1 MLRGVFSIVG
11 ISTMRG
17 RKRKL
22 SSLLGAFLLLQMGLV
37 MAQSTSKS
45 SWKTLSG
52 NPPAIIA
59 RGGFSGIFPD
69 SSYAAYRFVYS
80 ASSEDT
86 VLWCDVQL
94 TKDGIGICLPD
105 VILDNCTNIA
115 GFYPSGMTNYVV
127 NGAPMR
133 GWFSVDYNISE
144 ISEVSLTQA
153 IYSRTERFDAS
164 NYAILRVTDVVSQIK
179 PPAIW
184 LNVQHDIFY
193 KEHNLSMRNF
203 IISVSK
209 QVVVNYVSSPE
220 VGFLKSIAPRV
231 SSKTKLIFRFLDET
245 LYDPSTNQTYNSLLR
260 NLTFVKTFASGIL
273 VPKNYIWPVSP
284 DNYLLPPNTSV
295 VTDAHKA
302 GLEIYAADFANDN
315 LFSYNY
321 SFDPLAEY
329 LSFIDNGE
337 FSVDGV
343 VSDFPITPSEAI
355 GKPVIISH
363 YGASGDYPDCTDL
376 AYQKAVRD
384 GADIIDC
391 PVQVTQDSI
400 LICMSSINLMDDTNV
415 ANTQFRSRVSVVPQ
429 IQSTPGIFT
438 FNLTWDEIQNNI
450 QPVISSPES
459 NFKLTRNPRYKTAG
473 NFMKLADF
481 LAFAKDKDLSGIL
494 ISVQYAAF
502 MAENLGFSATDA
514 IITALSEAGYNK
526 QTTALD
532 VMIQS
537 IDSSVLVNFKQKTK
551 YKLVYMIDE
560 YVSDALP
567 SSLADIKTFADAVAV
582 HKGSIYAVDEYF
594 ITNQTNLVEH
604 LKAAGLLVYVY
615 VLRNEFTSQP
625 WDFFADA
632 TVEINSYVA
641 GVGVDGLITDFPATA
656 RRYKRNSC
664 FNLGNNTPVYMETIQ
679 AGGLLQLIIPPARPP
694 AMPPMPALNVSDVVE
709 PPLPPVALKP
719 PPASPANSPHS
730 AAARRT
736 TASVFALLLVM
747 LSTFLLV

>member
-69 SSYAAYRFVYS
+69 SSSAAYRFVYF

-86 VLWCDVQL
+86 VQWCDVQL

-115 GFYPSGMTNYVV
+115 DFYPSGMTNYVV

-133 GWFSVDYNISE
+133 GWFSVDYNSSE
-144 ISEVSLTQA
+144 ISELSCKQA
-153 IYSRTERFDAS
+153 IYSRTDKFDYS
-164 NYAILRVTDVVSQIK
+164 NYPIL
-179 PPAIW
+179 
-184 LNVQHDIFY
+184 HDIFY
-193 KEHNLSMRNF
+193 KQHNLSTRNF

-245 LYDPSTNQTYNSLLR
+245 LRDPSTNQTYNSLLR

-329 LSFIDNGE
+329 RSFIDNGE

-355 GKPVIISH
+355 GCFSNLNKSSTDHGKPVIISH

-376 AYQKAVRD
+376 AYQNAVSD

-391 PVQVTQDSI
+391 PVQVTQDGI

-450 QPVISSPES
+450 RPVISSPES
-459 NFKLTRNPRYKTAG
+459 YFKLTRNPRYKTAG

-481 LAFAKDKDLSGIL
+481 LAFAK
-494 ISVQYAAF
+494 AR
-502 MAENLGFSATDA
+502 
-514 IITALSEAGYNK
+514 
-526 QTTALD
+526 
-532 VMIQS
+532 
-537 IDSSVLVNFKQKTK
+537 
-551 YKLVYMIDE
+551 
-560 YVSDALP
+560 
-567 SSLADIKTFADAVAV
+567 
-582 HKGSIYAVDEYF
+582 IY
-594 ITNQTNLVEH
+594 L
-604 LKAAGLLVYVY
+604 
-615 VLRNEFTSQP
+615 EF
-625 WDFFADA
+625 
-632 TVEINSYVA
+632 
-641 GVGVDGLITDFPATA
+641 
-656 RRYKRNSC
+656 
-664 FNLGNNTPVYMETIQ
+664 
-679 AGGLLQLIIPPARPP
+679 
-694 AMPPMPALNVSDVVE
+694 
-709 PPLPPVALKP
+709 
-719 PPASPANSPHS
+719 
-730 AAARRT
+730 
-736 TASVFALLLVM
+736 
-747 LSTFLLV
+747 